1 MSTVVVRAAVPGD
14 CEAVAAMVVA
24 LAALHDVASGTTAQG
39 LREAAFGVRP
49 TIEILVAT
57 IDGQLVGYLIHQ
69 DTYSTWRGV
78 NGLFVV
84 DLYVDPV
91 WRGRRIGEALM
102 SAAARRGLEKD
113 ARFMRL
119 DIDATTRRARGSTSG
134 SASRSGRMTAT
145 ARPRRR
151 RCGRWR
157 GFEPR

>member
-1 MSTVVVRAAVPGD
+1 MSTVVVRAAEPAD

-39 LREAAFGVRP
+39 LGEAAFGVRP

-119 DIDATTRRARGSTSG
+119 DIDADNAAGARFYERLGFTERSHDRNRA
-134 SASRSGRMTAT
+134 AEETAMR
-145 ARPRRR
+145 AMA
-151 RCGRWR
+151 GL
-157 GFEPR
+157 